1 MVYAVQEIKTFDLF
15 RSIIHFSVVVAIKAN
30 LNNRSFALLYD
41 NRYMWL
47 TIKLLIGPTHT
58 YNTCSLK
65 YNAR

>member
-15 RSIIHFSVVVAIKAN
+15 HAIIHFSVVVAIKAN
-30 LNNRSFALLYD
+30 LNNKSFALLY
-41 NRYMWL
+41 RYMWL